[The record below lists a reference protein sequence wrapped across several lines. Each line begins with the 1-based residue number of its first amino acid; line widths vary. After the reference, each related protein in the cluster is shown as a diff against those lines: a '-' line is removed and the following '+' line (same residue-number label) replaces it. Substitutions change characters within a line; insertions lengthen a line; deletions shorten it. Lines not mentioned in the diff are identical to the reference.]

1 MVFIHSRELKCAYCR
16 QGFKLIAMRNLLIKV
31 NKIGLWFS
39 VFYLIMVSLQK
50 INICSIECIRN
61 QKISL
66 DTNLGKRER
75 E

>member
-1 MVFIHSRELKCAYCR
+1 
-16 QGFKLIAMRNLLIKV
+16 MRNLLIEV

-50 INICSIECIRN
+50 INICSIGCIRN

-66 DTNLGKRER
+66 DTKLGKREG